1 MNKIALLGIST
12 IAIALI
18 FITLVSDCCATD
30 RAGDNIRFTT
40 VPQRVDISPGS
51 QTTFGV
57 TIKCFSDSSTFGDSD
72 RLANVDINIRSL
84 PDGISIVDKGEIKR
98 IDKGQSATFNITVH
112 VNDAVKY
119 GIYQFE
125 IADRSTKDMHTWET
139 INVHVGSER
148 IEEPTKPTPIPT
160 VPKQSPTA
168 LKTGYVSIS
177 STPPNANV
185 YLDGVYNGTTPLT
198 VSDVSAGYHSIKLI
212 KSGYEDH
219 TEELYI
225 SAGMT
230 VPVSKNLVPIKTR
243 SNWIWIVIL
252 IFIIIAV
259 GRFAKRREKET
270 PITHGNAHERES
282 DRAFS
287 YQRREK
293 ERREKERHE
302 KERREREKRR
312 NAPPYYYGVL
322 GIRTDARLD
331 EVKNAYRRLSMNADK
346 PANIL
351 DKAYSVLSDPDKRAR
366 YDNFETAFGTGTS
379 DYYKVLGVST
389 HARQKEI
396 KAAYRRLSMIY
407 HSDRSTDP
415 DADEKMKL
423 LNIAYDAIGRKK

>member
-18 FITLVSDCCATD
+18 FTTLVSDCYATD

-57 TIKCFSDSSTFGDSD
+57 TIKYFSDGGSFDSD
-72 RLANVDINIRSL
+72 RCANVDINIRSL
-84 PDGISIVDKGEIKR
+84 PAGISVVDGDGIKR
-98 IDKGQSATFNITVH
+98 IDKGRSATFNITVH

-139 INVHVGSER
+139 INVHVRSER

-168 LKTGYVSIS
+168 LKTGSVLIS

-198 VSDVSAGYHSIKLI
+198 VSDVSAGYHIIKLV

-219 TEELYI
+219 TEEIYI
-225 SAGMT
+225 SAGRA

-252 IFIIIAV
+252 IFIIIEV

-270 PITHGNAHERES
+270 PVNHGNAHERES
-282 DRAFS
+282 DRVFS
-287 YQRREK
+287 HQRREK
-293 ERREKERHE
+293 ERREK
-302 KERREREKRR
+302 EKRR
-312 NAPPYYYGVL
+312 NAPPYYYGAL
-322 GIRTDARLD
+322 GISTDARLD
-331 EVKNAYRRLSMNADK
+331 EVNNAYRRLSMNADK
-346 PANIL
+346 PANVL

-366 YDNFETAFGTGTS
+366 YDNFETAFETGTS

-389 HARQKEI
+389 YAHQNEI
-396 KAAYRRLSMIY
+396 KAAYRKLSMIY

-415 DADEKMKL
+415 DAEEKMKL
-423 LNIAYDAIGRKK
+423 LNIAYDTIGRKK